1 MAKSGKKTTT
11 KKKTTTSSKK
21 KKVNKELVEILTPSK
36 PVFFPPVHIE
46 TEEEE
51 RERIHKEWLSKKIVV
66 ASSKT
71 FLPPGSPKFEPPTL
85 EDRIERIMEK
95 AANKPK
101 LKPYKEYTPREL
113 ENLSTI
119 DREKVQMHIYNFN
132 VLGKNKWTITDVWF
146 DAPARRNANLWN
158 YDKLG
163 RPFKLGYIIMWFSP
177 GTYGLTEHFGL
188 ITSYFADNGSF
199 TANPIKNERYI
210 ASWEKKLA
218 KIGDAYITDTKLE
231 VSRLRQE
238 YGAFIIDRFYDKN
251 WDDPEKSK
259 FIPPRL

>member
-11 KKKTTTSSKK
+11 TKKKKTTPNEK
-21 KKVNKELVEILTPSK
+21 LVEMIDHSK

-71 FLPPGSPKFEPPTL
+71 FLPPGSSKFEPPTL
-85 EDRIERIMEK
+85 EDRLERIMER
-95 AANKPK
+95 AANKPE

-113 ENLSTI
+113 ENLSTS

-132 VLGKNKWTITDVWF
+132 IVGKNKWTFTDVWF
-146 DAPARRNANLWN
+146 DAPARRNANFWN

-163 RPFKLGYIIMWFSP
+163 RPFKLGYMIMWFAP

-188 ITSYFADNGSF
+188 ITTYFADTGGF
-199 TANPIKNERYI
+199 VANPIKNEKYI
-210 ASWEKKLA
+210 ANWEKKLT
-218 KIGDAYITDTKLE
+218 KLSGDTYITDTKLE

-238 YGAFIIDRFYDKN
+238 YGAFLLDKFFDKN
-251 WDDPEKSK
+251 WDNPEQSR